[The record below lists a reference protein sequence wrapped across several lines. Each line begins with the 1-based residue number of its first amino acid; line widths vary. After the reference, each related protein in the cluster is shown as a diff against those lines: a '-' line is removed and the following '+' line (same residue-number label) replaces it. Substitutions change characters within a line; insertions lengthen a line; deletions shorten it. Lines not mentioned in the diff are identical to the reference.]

1 VGRLVE
7 AGEKLRKVQAS
18 GKGDLRSATQ
28 EERAAAAQL
37 LDEARSILEDS
48 GRAATE
54 AALQPVRTTLAA
66 AAADSDSAARLRE
79 GQLERELEPPAFGG
93 LLGQLPPPPKRD
105 RKTEEAELK
114 ARQKTLADA
123 KARLSKAEKASERAE
138 RKAEK
143 LRFDLEQAEEALR
156 AARAE
161 VDAASADLVEAER

>member
-7 AGEKLRKVQAS
+7 VGEKLRKVQTS
-18 GKGDLRSATQ
+18 GKGDLRAATQ
-28 EERAAAAQL
+28 EERAAVAEL
-37 LDEARSILEDS
+37 LEEARSLLEDS
-48 GRAATE
+48 GRTATE

-66 AAADSDSAARLRE
+66 AAADSDSAAQLRK

-105 RKTEEAELK
+105 EKTEAAELK

-123 KARLSKAEKASERAE
+123 KARLSKAEKASAQAE

-143 LRFDLEQAEEALR
+143 LRADLEQAEETLK
-156 AARAE
+156 AAKAE
-161 VDAASADLVEAER
+161 VDAASADLVAAER